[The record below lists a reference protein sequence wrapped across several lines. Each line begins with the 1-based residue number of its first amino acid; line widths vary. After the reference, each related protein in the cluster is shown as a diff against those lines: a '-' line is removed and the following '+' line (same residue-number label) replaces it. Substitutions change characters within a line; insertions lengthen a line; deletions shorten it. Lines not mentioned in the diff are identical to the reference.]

1 MSEELDQ
8 QHCRRDQYQ
17 AWRRDNPAEACLD
30 ILPRKPSGPEQL
42 GSNPQGKDIMERE
55 GLQLFQ
61 NYRDV
66 EPFHTSFRRSR
77 KDMFHHKQKQ
87 NPPYKRRCC
96 DKDTQNLVFDP
107 CLNCPKDKGITFYSW
122 YYGKPLGFPEEQGDC
137 EMTEFVKKGAEKVE
151 NGSAEQFYFHQL
163 SIMYYHV
170 SRINL
175 KNTFVK
181 KLWGG
186 VKKIFICDAWRIRLF
201 WVKHPCRQARKD
213 TGSSGN

>member
-1 MSEELDQ
+1 
-8 QHCRRDQYQ
+8 
-17 AWRRDNPAEACLD
+17 
-30 ILPRKPSGPEQL
+30 
-42 GSNPQGKDIMERE
+42 MERE

-151 NGSAEQFYFHQL
+151 NGSTEQFYFHQL

-186 VKKIFICDAWRIRLF
+186 VKKIFICDAWRIRLCADASF
-201 WVKHPCRQARKD
+201 VRQSLLKGRDIFMSGILKSFVSKLRHDKVSFTSPHKICIYWVKHPCRQARKD